1 MPCGNFTENM
11 RKILFTTC
19 LIFSFFIFFSPVK
32 ANIITL
38 SKDGEIII
46 NVLSYQDSFGVTKN
60 ESLEIKDVLSSNESE
75 VNEKILLAND
85 GGEYKL
91 SIISNEGSKE
101 LNVTNING
109 DLIEIEERPSVK
121 NLKIG
126 LKEGNFYLEEAG
138 ILAITTF
145 PISIDSKKAE
155 ISVSTNSG
163 EHFIVVSPVEAYQY
177 VLRAKNISK
186 LTSEDI
192 VIIERNLGEITYEI
206 PGEKTLNL
214 FGLMEYDVPV
224 KVSVSV
230 LTGEITNLETE
241 VWMKVLNFFFG

>member
-11 RKILFTTC
+11 RKILFVTC
-19 LIFSFFIFFSPVK
+19 LIFSFFAFFSPVK

-46 NVLSYQDSFGVTKN
+46 NVLSYQDSFGVVKN
-60 ESLEIKDVLSSNESE
+60 ESLEIKDVLSSNEPNL
-75 VNEKILLAND
+75 NEKILLAND
-85 GGEYKL
+85 EGEYKL

-126 LKEGNFYLEEAG
+126 LRDGNFYLEEAG
-138 ILAITTF
+138 IVAITTF

-155 ISVSTNSG
+155 ISVSTDSG
-163 EHFIVVSPVEAYQY
+163 EHFIVVSPVEAYQF

-214 FGLMEYDVPV
+214 FGLMNYDVPV